1 MIVKDVLDKTVQFFK
16 DKKIETARLDAEL
29 LLCSA
34 LGYKNRVDIYLKFEE
49 PIKEPELIKCRD
61 FVRRRSQGEPVAYIV
76 GEKYFYGLGFKVSPA
91 VLIPRPESELLI
103 EQAQKWIEKNKL
115 TLMRILDLGTGSGCL
130 GLTLAKKN
138 PEAQVT
144 LIDASAE
151 AIEIAK
157 TNAEQLSVGDRV
169 QLIYSKVEDLQD
181 FSQPFDL
188 IIANPPYIAP
198 NDSQVEENVHKFE
211 PHLALYSED
220 HGFHALRTWS
230 KKASSWLAPK
240 AWMGFE
246 MGADQSEDM
255 KKYFA
260 ELSIFDSIS
269 VMKDLSGHSRHIIGE
284 KNG

>member
-220 HGFHALRTWS
+220 HGLHALQTWS
-230 KKASSWLAPK
+230 K
-240 AWMGFE
+240 
-246 MGADQSEDM
+246 
-255 KKYFA
+255 
-260 ELSIFDSIS
+260 
-269 VMKDLSGHSRHIIGE
+269 
-284 KNG
+284 

>member
-220 HGFHALRTWS
+220 HGLHALQTWS
-230 KKASSWLAPK
+230 KKAAAWLAPK